1 MITRPGWLV
10 TIGSIVCIVVAR
22 LLGSLEL
29 FLLGV
34 IGLAVMAFAVGFVW
48 ARRLRLEVSRQIIP
62 ARVHAGT
69 QSRVDLSI
77 VNRGTRRTPVLRL
90 RDAVAGTRGANLLI
104 GPLDPGAGARASY
117 RLPTERRGIV
127 EIGPMQLMVTD
138 PFGLAQ
144 STVTGA
150 GVARLTVYPPM
161 HRLASLPSTA
171 GSEPNAG
178 YERNRTLNHGGD
190 EFYALRPFTVGDELR
205 RVHWPSSARHDELLV
220 RQEELPWQGRIT
232 VVVDNTRSRMP
243 ADALDLGATI
253 AASIIHA
260 AHLKGN
266 QVRVVTADGAD
277 SGFTT
282 GNAQF
287 ESLLELL
294 ALVEPRA
301 DASLQHA
308 LDTAATH
315 LRHGGVVVI
324 TGDLDNTGLAAVNR
338 LSRSFAAVTA
348 VLLDPSA
355 WDADAPEGPTALSRR
370 LVRIT
375 RSAPFPDA
383 WHRAMSSHARPVGAS
398 R

>member
-1 MITRPGWLV
+1 MITRTGWLV
-10 TIGSIVCIVVAR
+10 AIGSIACLIVAR

-34 IGLAVMAFAVGFVW
+34 IGLFVMVLALALVW
-48 ARRLRLEVSRQIIP
+48 TRRVRLEVSRRIIP

-90 RDAVAGTRGANLLI
+90 RDAVAGTRGANLLV

-127 EIGPMQLMVTD
+127 EIGPMNLIVTD

-144 STVTGA
+144 STITGA

-161 HRLASLPSTA
+161 HRLGSLPTTG
-171 GSEPNAG
+171 GSDPTSG
-178 YERNRTLNHGGD
+178 FERNRTLNRSGD
-190 EFYALRPFTVGDELR
+190 EFYALRPFSVGDELR

-232 VVVDNTRSRMP
+232 VALDNTRSRMP
-243 ADALDLGATI
+243 DDALDLGATI
-253 AASIIHA
+253 AASIVHA
-260 AHLKGN
+260 AHQKGN
-266 QVRVVTADGAD
+266 QVRIVTADGSD

-282 GNAQF
+282 GNAQL

-294 ALVEPRA
+294 AVVEPRT

-308 LDTAATH
+308 LDTAATQ
-315 LRHGGVVVI
+315 LRHGVVVV
-324 TGDLDNTGLAAVNR
+324 TGDLDNAGLAAVNK

-348 VLLDPSA
+348 VLIDRSA
-355 WDADAPEGPTALSRR
+355 WDPKAPEGPQALTRR

-375 RSAPFPDA
+375 RSAPFPEA
-383 WHRAMSSHARPVGAS
+383 WHRAMASSARPVGAP